1 MKKIFKGLTVCV
13 LSLCMGLG
21 LFACGGVNWN
31 AEKEVTLKDGGAVIT
46 RTLGG
51 FMAETDKYV
60 YFINGIGSS
69 TANNTFGAPV
79 KGALL
84 AADKSDLSKY
94 CVVVPKLFVAGD
106 YDAGVYIYG
115 DYVYYGS
122 PSTEKNAAGN
132 IASDELVFARTKL
145 DGTATETFLTVKTLS
160 TQYRI
165 MQGADGDVY
174 IVYYDSDESA
184 LISFNTADRTSVTV
198 AKTALDVESEA
209 LAAYTF
215 VDNSATGDAAV
226 IYTTTVY
233 TDEYDAKAA
242 ESDDY
247 ERDTAKYN
255 KVYAYKAGDAV
266 EGDCAGKEVL
276 NGDKNIPVNYEIT
289 LINNGYVFYMTSDST
304 SIGGNTYAV
313 AVADLY
319 AGQTGV
325 VAQNADNATSD
336 AVMVSL
342 EADSEEVYVLNESKI
357 IKTTVIGDNK
367 LTEKTVASCDT
378 ISRLLFKDGIY
389 MYYLNTE
396 NELCRINIDADNRD
410 NYSEEDLAEQR
421 ISEGS
426 IATDWYS
433 PEVVDGKVFYCDNST
448 TGASYIK
455 YADMSAEVVVDRNE
469 DTDEIE
475 ECYIEGQKFLAE
487 GKMLDDDRASIVEAK
502 ISAVASALDD
512 GKIVLDY
519 TAENEDLTMKEIFE
533 ARTAYDALPE
543 SAKNLVDENSVKSLE
558 KYEKAVEISL
568 VLKDLEGFDTASDKE
583 AFKDAYGKAKE
594 AIEALRNSDEFSYSE
609 IRALLAE
616 NFNYYYQEAEK
627 YFDEAE

>member
-1 MKKIFKGLTVCV
+1 
-13 LSLCMGLG
+13 
-21 LFACGGVNWN
+21 
-31 AEKEVTLKDGGAVIT
+31 
-46 RTLGG
+46 
-51 FMAETDKYV
+51 
-60 YFINGIGSS
+60 
-69 TANNTFGAPV
+69 
-79 KGALL
+79 
-84 AADKSDLSKY
+84 
-94 CVVVPKLFVAGD
+94 
-106 YDAGVYIYG
+106 
-115 DYVYYGS
+115 
-122 PSTEKNAAGN
+122 
-132 IASDELVFARTKL
+132 
-145 DGTATETFLTVKTLS
+145 
-160 TQYRI
+160 
-165 MQGADGDVY
+165 
-174 IVYYDSDESA
+174 
-184 LISFNTADRTSVTV
+184 
-198 AKTALDVESEA
+198 
-209 LAAYTF
+209 
-215 VDNSATGDAAV
+215 
-226 IYTTTVY
+226 
-233 TDEYDAKAA
+233 
-242 ESDDY
+242 
-247 ERDTAKYN
+247 
-255 KVYAYKAGDAV
+255 
-266 EGDCAGKEVL
+266 
-276 NGDKNIPVNYEIT
+276 
-289 LINNGYVFYMTSDST
+289 
-304 SIGGNTYAV
+304 
-313 AVADLY
+313 
-319 AGQTGV
+319 
-325 VAQNADNATSD
+325 
-336 AVMVSL
+336 MVSL

-433 PEVVDGKVFYCDNST
+433 PEVVGGKVFYCDNST

-568 VLKDLEGFDTASDKE
+568 ALKDLEGFDTASDKE

-594 AIEALRNSDEFSYSE
+594 AIEELRNSDEFSYSE

-616 NFNYYYQEAEK
+616 NLNYYYQEAEK